1 METAAGRV
9 SATLREVADSACGSV
24 ADVQVTIATAVWVQK
39 SVSQLS
45 DDPLVMLLPMVTGS
59 VRPCRRSPW
68 LRRRTYTTCW
78 DTISQHLTDDRF
90 KAPRVF
96 RDDPSNLIP
105 MTFCNQTIRPHLVAQ
120 M

>member
-45 DDPLVMLLPMVTGS
+45 DDPLVMLLPMVT
-59 VRPCRRSPW
+59 
-68 LRRRTYTTCW
+68 
-78 DTISQHLTDDRF
+78 
-90 KAPRVF
+90 
-96 RDDPSNLIP
+96 
-105 MTFCNQTIRPHLVAQ
+105 
-120 M
+120 